1 MRFVFFHVGDDIAL
15 PTKMVASIHAHNPGA
30 EVIQVTDG
38 YTPTIPGVTT
48 TVVMDIDRRHLML
61 ARTAAWAN
69 LGLDSPALYLDT
81 DMIVNAPIDVE
92 GALGKG
98 VVAMCRRTF
107 NRDAIFNAHQRGQ
120 DFSEY
125 AGKTLNELYP
135 YVGCCTI
142 TADWGVWADL
152 TEMYLALPDKFK
164 VWYGDQEVLR
174 EYAKRHKVVDLP
186 EHEWACLPEYM
197 AGRPLITHYKG
208 QRKALILNTPA

>member
-1 MRFVFFHVGDDIAL
+1 MRFVFFHVGEDIAL
-15 PTKMVASIHAHNPGA
+15 PSKMVMSIHVHNPGA
-30 EVIQVTDG
+30 EVIQVTDAH
-38 YTPTIPGVTT
+38 TPIVPGVTRAA
-48 TVVMDIDRRHLML
+48 VMDIDRSHLML
-61 ARTAAWAN
+61 ARTSAWAN
-69 LGLDSPALYLDT
+69 LGLHNPALYLDT

-107 NRDAIFNAHQRGQ
+107 NRDAIFNTRQRGQ

-125 AGKTLNELYP
+125 AGKTLDELYP
-135 YVGCCTI
+135 YLGCCTI

-174 EYAKRHKVVDLP
+174 EYAKGRKVIDLP
-186 EHEWACLPEYM
+186 EHIYACLPEHM
-197 AGRPLITHYKG
+197 AGQPLITHYKG
-208 QRKALILNTPA
+208 QRKNLILNARA